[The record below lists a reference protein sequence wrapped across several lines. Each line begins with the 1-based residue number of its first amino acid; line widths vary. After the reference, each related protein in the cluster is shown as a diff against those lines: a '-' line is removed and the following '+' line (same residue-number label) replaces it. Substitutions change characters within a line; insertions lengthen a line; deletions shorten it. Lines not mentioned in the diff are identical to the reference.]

1 MEITTDRLVL
11 REFHEDDWH
20 PVLAYQSHPEYLRYY
35 AWSDRAE
42 QGAKEFVRTLI
53 GWQHEQPRTRFQLVL
68 ELRDGGEVIGNCGI
82 RRRASGLHEAELGY
96 ELAPWHWRRGYATE
110 AARAML
116 RFGFRDL
123 KLHRV
128 FSQCIADNTAS
139 VRVLE
144 RIGMQPEGRLREN
157 EWFKGRYWDTL
168 LYAILDREWE
178 AQAGGG

>member
-1 MEITTDRLVL
+1 M
-11 REFHEDDWH
+11 
-20 PVLAYQSHPEYLRYY
+20 
-35 AWSDRAE
+35 
-42 QGAKEFVRTLI
+42 
-53 GWQHEQPRTRFQLVL
+53 L

-82 RRRASGLHEAELGY
+82 RRRPSGQHEAELGY

-139 VRVLE
+139 AHVLE

-178 AQAGGG
+178 AQAGDV